1 MAGFVELY
9 RLGKTYSLKTVCTPA
24 KRPDFLRAAI
34 RIATP
39 RENSRAIA
47 TLFFRPPFGPSE
59 APKIAPFPRFLHL
72 AIHLSKRLDAGAL
85 LHLASRLWIS
95 LHPRS

>member
-47 TLFFRPPFGPSE
+47 TLFFRPQFGSPAAS
-59 APKIAPFPRFLHL
+59 KIAPFPRFSHL
-72 AIHLSKRLDAGAL
+72 ARHPSRPLDAGVL
-85 LHLASRLWIS
+85 LHPVSRRWLL
-95 LHPRS
+95 LHPRA